1 MELRQQDNSSDIR
14 FAFGAEAPG
23 ERVAINAGSRA
34 PSHDRTAIARDR
46 QALLLRNVGLLWL
59 TLGSVIT
66 AVGIIEGQGFRL
78 SVGLWLG
85 AACYAA
91 YRLCNV
97 HATIAPTDKGHAT
110 LIPDAQWQRIMGE
123 IEARRARP
131 RKVRDLVP
139 RTSSLKQYRARF
151 AWQHQ
156 QGRLS
161 DAGLRHRL
169 ATMDALVEAL
179 DPARSSPGGPRK
191 AGLLT

>member
-1 MELRQQDNSSDIR
+1 MELRQQDNSSNIR
-14 FAFGAEAPG
+14 SAFGAGAPG
-23 ERVAINAGSRA
+23 ERVAIDANSGT
-34 PSHDRTAIARDR
+34 PSHDRTAIACDR
-46 QALLLRNVGLLWL
+46 QALVLRNVGLLWL
-59 TLGSVIT
+59 ALGSAMT
-66 AVGIIEGQGFRL
+66 ALSIVEGQGLKL

-91 YRLCNV
+91 YRFRNG
-97 HATIAPTDKGHAT
+97 HTAIAPTDKGHAA
-110 LIPDAQWQRIMGE
+110 LIPDAQWQRILGE

-169 ATMDALVEAL
+169 ATIDALVEAL
-179 DPARSSPGGPRK
+179 DPARSSPGGSRK

>member
-1 MELRQQDNSSDIR
+1 
-14 FAFGAEAPG
+14 
-23 ERVAINAGSRA
+23 
-34 PSHDRTAIARDR
+34 
-46 QALLLRNVGLLWL
+46 
-59 TLGSVIT
+59 
-66 AVGIIEGQGFRL
+66 
-78 SVGLWLG
+78 
-85 AACYAA
+85 
-91 YRLCNV
+91 
-97 HATIAPTDKGHAT
+97 
-110 LIPDAQWQRIMGE
+110 MGE

-169 ATMDALVEAL
+169 ATMDALVAAL
-179 DPARSSPGGPRK
+179 DPARSSPGAPRN

>member
-1 MELRQQDNSSDIR
+1 MEVRQQDNSSDIR
-14 FAFGAEAPG
+14 AFGAAAPG
-23 ERVAINAGSRA
+23 ECIVVAAGGRA
-34 PSHDRTAIARDR
+34 PSHGRTAIACDR
-46 QALLLRNVGLLWL
+46 EALLLRNVGLLWL

-97 HATIAPTDKGHAT
+97 HATIAPTDKGHAA

-169 ATMDALVEAL
+169 ATMDALVAAL
-179 DPARSSPGGPRK
+179 DPARSSLGASRN